1 MDAQASDSGNA
12 DVRMY
17 RTYSLHDNHR
27 RTQRALFLVTEN
39 QAIDL
44 SQRDDLLKFKKPA
57 LKAGF
62 VFLNGFVRIK
72 IRLFCDFVTEKIFQ
86 VGYTVIE
93 NKFREVKYGSI
104 NHYKK

>member
-1 MDAQASDSGNA
+1 MDAQAFGSGNT

-27 RTQRALFLVTEN
+27 RTQRTLFLVTEN

-72 IRLFCDFVTEKIFQ
+72 FGCFVTLLRKNFSGWI
-86 VGYTVIE
+86 YC
-93 NKFREVKYGSI
+93 
-104 NHYKK
+104 H